1 MSSLEARLTASVELS
16 GVLLEERNPLFW
28 TFHTKIQAGIT
39 NSRTREHLT
48 ALVGSVKNKNRGT
61 AEQRITL
68 SKDAQS

>member
-39 NSRTREHLT
+39 NSRTKEHLT

-61 AEQRITL
+61 AEQ
-68 SKDAQS
+68 